1 MDIRIRVYTNKYKL
15 SDSFH
20 SSSGV
25 LVEKTELIILFTVRD
40 KVISPF
46 AMELPLSPSHGEMPD
61 DFIKS
66 VNERSINKSKHFSNS
81 LSYFFGLED
90 FFKKVEMAKIIN
102 SGLIKSIK
110 TIGIGEIIDD
120 EIRNY
125 DLIKLKSS
133 NQYLDDTIAIVN
145 ENKNVKFII
154 DFNASINFE
163 QWNYFIDRID
173 KNNLFGIEQPMKFPS
188 KIPDLGFLNIA
199 DETFVKCGYEK
210 IHEYGY
216 NAFVYKPFASNIKEL
231 YKCFENKNNYVGMVG
246 SNVSG
251 PLDCSFCNIINHY
264 MPTKLAGNRAS
275 NFEAHPLNN
284 KTEDLMRIREKK
296 IYLSDEF
303 FIYLDKFC
311 RKVSDLY
318 FDMNTLKEIAT
329 NI

>member
-1 MDIRIRVYTNKYKL
+1 
-15 SDSFH
+15 
-20 SSSGV
+20 
-25 LVEKTELIILFTVRD
+25 
-40 KVISPF
+40 
-46 AMELPLSPSHGEMPD
+46 
-61 DFIKS
+61 
-66 VNERSINKSKHFSNS
+66 
-81 LSYFFGLED
+81 
-90 FFKKVEMAKIIN
+90 MAKIIN

-163 QWNYFIDRID
+163 QYFIDRID

-216 NAFVYKPFASNIKEL
+216 NAFVYKPFASNI
-231 YKCFENKNNYVGMVG
+231 
-246 SNVSG
+246 SG

-284 KTEDLMRIREKK
+284 KTENLMRIREKK
-296 IYLSDEF
+296 IYHL
-303 FIYLDKFC
+303 
-311 RKVSDLY
+311 
-318 FDMNTLKEIAT
+318 
-329 NI
+329 